1 MLTSPAPSPLE
12 LSLYVHYPFCVHK
25 CPYCDFASLP
35 LGADTSRDEVYMQTL
50 LREWQLKKEL
60 WQASGREI
68 STVYIGGGTPS
79 LCDVRQWEHFF
90 AAISP
95 YVSADA
101 EISLEANPGT
111 VTASKLRDLRAVGFN
126 RISIGVQ
133 SFNDRML
140 KRLGRI
146 HNSHEAKEA
155 CRLAQQAGFT
165 NFNIDLM
172 HGLSQQDVA
181 GALYDL
187 QQALALDCTHLS
199 WYELTL
205 EEGTYFGDHPPV
217 LPEEKTLLAIEEQGW
232 QLLQDVGFDHYEV
245 SAYAREERY
254 RCRHN
259 LNYWR
264 FNDYLGLGAGAH
276 QKLTLW
282 QEQPQPQR
290 SLQPP
295 QNASFTTVSPAF
307 ASSATAAATTTTT
320 TTLAPQTT
328 PESDALSAKAS
339 PATKSVAALL
349 DHPHEM
355 LAACARWLQQ
365 QCAQRTTA
373 LAATSKS
380 DVSDVSEAW
389 AESSAITP
397 DNIATHP
404 LWINFEKHSPLV
416 VTRMA
421 NSEDLASY
429 YGFWQNLPEN
439 CFTPMLASACAG
451 DSFVLTA
458 TASAAPLGAIP
469 VAQLA
474 SPPNAQ
480 SSMEQG
486 AVSAPAAATTAPTA
500 ANFAIANSTATTG
513 SNTYDLTVSMIAAD
527 ELPFEYML
535 NRLRLYHGEI
545 TAADYL
551 THTGLSLLS
560 QQKRLHNLQAKGL
573 ISLHR
578 DLSFALT
585 DTGKLMAND
594 AICEFL

>member
-1 MLTSPAPSPLE
+1 
-12 LSLYVHYPFCVHK
+12 
-25 CPYCDFASLP
+25 
-35 LGADTSRDEVYMQTL
+35 MQTL
-50 LREWQLKKEL
+50 LCEWQLKKEL

-79 LCDVRQWEHFF
+79 LCDVSQWERFF
-90 AAISP
+90 AAIGP
-95 YVSADA
+95 FLSADA

-111 VTASKLRDLRAVGFN
+111 ITASKLRDLRAVGFN

-146 HNSHEAKEA
+146 HNSHEATEA
-155 CRLAQQAGFT
+155 CLLAQQAGFT

-172 HGLSQQDVA
+172 HGLPQQDVA

-217 LPEEKTLLAIEEQGW
+217 LPEEETLLAIEEQGW
-232 QLLQDVGFDHYEV
+232 QLLQDAGFDHYEV

-282 QEQPQPQR
+282 QEQPKSQT

-295 QNASFTTVSPAF
+295 QNTSA
-307 ASSATAAATTTTT
+307 ATAAAT
-320 TTLAPQTT
+320 LAPQGTT
-328 PESDALSAKAS
+328 TITNPESDVLSASAS
-339 PATKSVAALL
+339 PATESSSSAAALL
-349 DHPHEM
+349 RSPHEM
-355 LAACARWLQQ
+355 LDACARWLQQ
-365 QCAQRTTA
+365 QCAHHTTA
-373 LAATSKS
+373 VAATSKS
-380 DVSDVSEAW
+380 DASDLSGVS
-389 AESSAITP
+389 AESCAITP
-397 DNIATHP
+397 DNVATHP
-404 LWINFEKHSPLV
+404 LGANFEKHSPLV

-429 YGFWQNLPEN
+429 YGFWQNLPEHS
-439 CFTPMLASACAG
+439 FTPLLASACAG
-451 DSFVLTA
+451 GSFVLTV
-458 TASAAPLGAIP
+458 TAPAAPLGAIP
-469 VAQLA
+469 VAQLESA
-474 SPPNAQ
+474 PTAPSTT
-480 SSMEQG
+480 EQG
-486 AVSAPAAATTAPTA
+486 AVSAPAVSAATA
-500 ANFAIANSTATTG
+500 SATTG
-513 SNTYDLTVSMIAAD
+513 SNTYELTVSMIAAD

-551 THTGLSLLS
+551 THTGLSLRS
-560 QQKRLHNLQAKGL
+560 QQKRLQSLQAKGL

-585 DTGKLMAND
+585 VTGKLMAND